1 MKDIYKL
8 VALFLIGILGFT
20 SCQKEDEIADD
31 KKVRAVSWAISEE
44 HKDTLE
50 ISIDDYISFMDV
62 SQGVLFHEWT
72 IGEESNYLKGE
83 FSKTEEDFTPFIDS
97 LGGVKSEDATVH
109 VYFPTAGIQKVRL
122 YNTYDQKVTHNGA
135 GRQLEAV
142 EMTDQPGIWVIDTTF
157 NVEVY
162 DNVKPSFYVLKN
174 HTDTVLFVSAAQ
186 EVDGADDSDWPTI
199 DLIASEDVLTFVDT
213 TTVGKPTDTEW
224 TLSYLEETSKN
235 RVFEVVPMKTGQGR
249 AGAMKSIRQGSSQAL
264 SQTVQ
269 KTIPLK
275 LNIKAPEVRPQFEVY
290 KGETLLFAYND
301 GDEIPSDPADWT
313 SISIKVNES
322 LTYVDNTQRGLTNG
336 RVWTL
341 NNTTDEIYTD
351 ENAVAQ
357 YPTISMAFEAGTFKV
372 SRQGVAGMPDT
383 EVELKIPLLI
393 AVDEALLKTSALT
406 EESTKVISFETS
418 IPVATIG
425 ADAASH
431 FTAHITNP
439 NGYDS
444 PSSISTVAIDPN
456 NSQRI
461 FLTVGE
467 TTYNSD
473 DITIAYDGN
482 GGISSA
488 TGNQLEAFAEESVV
502 MYNLSETEFEDPDLI
517 SVEVPTTSL
526 GNANAEGWYQDGG
539 AATEKKKWLRST
551 AYASHGDAS
560 MSFISDD
567 RTIETST
574 LFSIHNIHAG
584 KTWAN
589 GMKNAPGD
597 YLLSFDI
604 FIPEGVDFTSGLITG
619 FQDTSLPGN
628 DKSEYT
634 PDLSNVEK
642 GKWVTVKQI
651 VSFDLQASRRQL
663 VLKVVNPVPA
673 TGALEFYLDNFT
685 CIAIEA
691 RP

>member
-1 MKDIYKL
+1 MKDTYKL

-31 KKVRAVSWAISEE
+31 QKVRAVSWAISEE

-50 ISIDDYISFMDV
+50 ISINDYISFMDA

-72 IGEESNYLKGE
+72 IGEESNYLTGD
-83 FSKTEEDFTPFIDS
+83 FSKGEEDFTPFIDTS
-97 LGGVKSEDATVH
+97 KGLKTEDATVH
-109 VYFPTAGIQKVRL
+109 VYFPNAGVHQVKL
-122 YNTYDQKVTHNGA
+122 YNSYDKKVTHNGA
-135 GRQLEAV
+135 LRKLEAV
-142 EMTDQPGIWVIDTTF
+142 EMADQPGIWVIDTTF

-162 DNVKPSFYVLKN
+162 ANVQPAFYVLKN
-174 HTDTVLFVSAAQ
+174 HTDTVLFVSADQ
-186 EVDGADDSDWPTI
+186 EVDGADDSEWPTL

-224 TLSYLEETSKN
+224 TLSYLEETSKE
-235 RVFEVVPMKTGQGR
+235 RAFEVVPMKTGQGR

-275 LNIKAPEVRPQFEVY
+275 LNIKAPEVRPQYEVY

-301 GDEIPSDPADWT
+301 GDEIPSNPADWT
-313 SISIKVNES
+313 KISIKVNES
-322 LTYVDNTQRGLTNG
+322 LTFVDNTERGLTNEK
-336 RVWTL
+336 VWTL
-341 NNTTDEIYTD
+341 NNTVEETYTT
-351 ENAVAQ
+351 ESAEAQ
-357 YPTISMAFEAGTFKV
+357 YPTIAMAFEAGTFK
-372 SRQGVAGMPDT
+372 SIRKGVAGMPDA
-383 EVELKIPLLI
+383 EVEVKIPLLI
-393 AVDEALLKTSALT
+393 SVDEALLKTSALI
-406 EESTKVISFETS
+406 EGSSKIISFETS
-418 IPVATIG
+418 IQVTSVG
-425 ADAASH
+425 ADATSH

-439 NGYDS
+439 NGYNS
-444 PSSISTVAIDPN
+444 PSSISAIAIDPN
-456 NSQRI
+456 NSQII

-473 DITIAYDGN
+473 EITIAYDGM
-482 GGISSA
+482 GDIVSA
-488 TGNQLEAFAEESVV
+488 SGNQLEAFEEEKVV
-502 MYNLSETEFEDPDLI
+502 MYNLSENEFEDPDMI
-517 SVEVPTTSL
+517 SVELETTSL
-526 GNANAEGWYQDGG
+526 GNANALGWYQDGG
-539 AATEKKKWLRST
+539 QETEKKKWLRST
-551 AYASHGDAS
+551 TYASHGDAS

-589 GMKNAPGD
+589 GMKNPPGD
-597 YLLSFDI
+597 YLLTFDI
-604 FIPEGVDFTSGLITG
+604 FIPEGVAFTSGLITG
-619 FQDTSLPGN
+619 FQDTSLEGG

-642 GKWVTVKQI
+642 GKWVTIKQI
-651 VSFDLQASRRQL
+651 VSFDQQGARRQL
-663 VLKVVNPVPA
+663 VLKVVDPVPA
-673 TGALEFYLDNFT
+673 TGALEFYLDNFS
-685 CIAIEA
+685 CISIEA

>member
-1 MKDIYKL
+1 M
-8 VALFLIGILGFT
+8 GILGLS

-31 KKVRAVSWAISEE
+31 QKVRAISWAISEE

-50 ISIDDYISFMDV
+50 ISIDDYISFMDA

-72 IGEESNYLKGE
+72 IGEESNYLTGD
-83 FSKTEEDFTPFIDS
+83 FSKNEEDFTPFIDTS
-97 LGGVKSEDATVH
+97 KGLKSEDATVH
-109 VYFPTAGIQKVRL
+109 VYFPTAGVHKVRL
-122 YNTYDQKVTHNGA
+122 YNTYDRKVTHNGA
-135 GRQLEAV
+135 ERQLEAQ
-142 EMTDQPGIWVIDTTF
+142 EKADQPGIWVIDTTF

-162 DNVKPSFYVLKN
+162 AHVQPSFYVLKN
-174 HTDTVLFVSAAQ
+174 HTDTVLFVSAEQ
-186 EVDGADDSDWPTI
+186 EVDGADDSEWPTI

-235 RVFEVVPMKTGQGR
+235 RVFEVVPMRTGQGR

-275 LNIKAPEVRPQFEVY
+275 LNISAPELRPQYEVY

-313 SISIKVNES
+313 QVSIKVNET
-322 LTYVDNTQRGLTNG
+322 LTFVDNTQRGLAND
-336 RVWTL
+336 RLWTL
-341 NNTTDEIYTD
+341 NNTVDGTYTD
-351 ENAVAQ
+351 ESAMAQ
-357 YPTISMAFEAGTFKV
+357 YPTIAVGFEAGTFKV
-372 SRQGVAGMPDT
+372 IRQGVAGMPDVEE
-383 EVELKIPLLI
+383 EVKIPLMI
-393 AVDEALLKTSALT
+393 TVDEALLKTSALV
-406 EESTKVISFETS
+406 ESSLKIITFETS
-418 IPVATIG
+418 IPVSAIG

-431 FTAHITNP
+431 FTAHIKNP

-444 PSSISTVAIDPN
+444 PSSISAVAIDPN
-456 NSQRI
+456 NSQII
-461 FLTVGE
+461 FLSVGE

-473 DITIAYDGN
+473 EITIAYDGN
-482 GGISSA
+482 GGIVSA
-488 TGNQLEAFAEESVV
+488 TGNQLEAFEEESVV
-502 MYNLSETEFEDPDLI
+502 MYNLAENEFEDPDMI
-517 SVEVPTTSL
+517 SVEIGNSSL
-526 GNANAEGWYQDGG
+526 GNANADGWYQDGG
-539 AATEKKKWLRST
+539 ADAEKKKWLRST
-551 AYASHGDAS
+551 TYASHGDAS
-560 MSFISDD
+560 MSYISDD

-574 LFSIHNIHAG
+574 LFSIHNIHSG

-597 YLLSFDI
+597 YLLTFDI
-604 FIPEGVDFTSGLITG
+604 YIPEGIDFTGGLITG

-634 PDLSNVEK
+634 PDISNVEK

-663 VLKVVNPVPA
+663 VLKVVDPVPA
-673 TGALEFYLDNFT
+673 TGALEFYLDNFS
-685 CIAIEA
+685 CISIEA